1 MSKQYREIFVVG
13 QVQNGPYR
21 ELDRVSV
28 RVLSS
33 GYESFEPIWIM
44 ETATQYQNIKRC
56 IPDIFV
62 LTHPIQ

>member
-1 MSKQYREIFVVG
+1 MSKQYRETFVVG

-33 GYESFEPIWIM
+33 GYECFSMVVVMKKETVKCPVRTEPN
-44 ETATQYQNIKRC
+44 EYC
-56 IPDIFV
+56 F
-62 LTHPIQ
+62 